1 MATPT
6 FEEVLSS
13 ASQLPL
19 ADQLRLRDV
28 LPVRVP
34 ESSERSTAISAPGI
48 SPFDSL
54 AGIIDEQPQNLLT
67 GEDQEMYGR

>member
-1 MATPT
+1 MSRPT

-28 LPVRVP
+28 LPVRAP
-34 ESSERSTAISAPGI
+34 ENSARSTTISAPGI
-48 SPFDSL
+48 SPFNIL
-54 AGIIDEQPQNLLT
+54 AGKIDEQPQNLLSD
-67 GEDQEMYGR
+67 EDQEIYGR

>member
-28 LPVRVP
+28 LPVRAP
-34 ESSERSTAISAPGI
+34 EHSGHSTTVSAPGI

-54 AGIIDEQPQNLLT
+54 AGKIDEQPRNLLT
-67 GEDQEMYGR
+67 DEDQEIYGR